1 MEKILQ
7 TLNDLELPDGTIALY
22 GAGLVFMIV
31 ALCMVKKRR
40 AMALLLLVMAG
51 LLVYVGY
58 SLVK

>member
-1 MEKILQ
+1 MEGMLQ
-7 TLNDLELPDGTIALY
+7 KLNDLGLPDGTIALY
-22 GAGLVFMIV
+22 GASLVFVIV

-40 AMALLLLVMAG
+40 STALLLLVMAG